1 MGHFLSLEPSL
12 RILHSHDVI
21 YMLFFNS
28 NIKSHYVHF
37 TFGSRRSLF
46 CSKSWRKTKKAP
58 LGPSAPF
65 CHFLSSAYQDK
76 SHTAKHT
83 GWSSPALFGIP
94 WTDSSALAGL
104 WCAHVQTLPVGL
116 PQGDLCTF
124 RASLGFTGSSNH
136 RPFIILKPSFGC
148 IMLWAT
154 KEEPSVSMS
163 EPNRFPLSEAAGGE
177 NTWLLPQALLGK
189 VLPIS
194 VQETMWEQRA
204 VLSATISAQVPK
216 EPRLLQPRW
225 QSSRGNR
232 FPGSIYLGEFQ

>member
-1 MGHFLSLEPSL
+1 MWPTCFSSTRTSKAMFISHLGQGGHCFVL
-12 RILHSHDVI
+12 RV
-21 YMLFFNS
+21 
-28 NIKSHYVHF
+28 
-37 TFGSRRSLF
+37 GGRQ
-46 CSKSWRKTKKAP
+46 RKHP
-58 LGPSAPF
+58 FGPSAPF
-65 CHFLSSAYQDK
+65 CHFLSSVYQDK

-83 GWSSPALFGIP
+83 GWSSPVLFGIP
-94 WTDSSALAGL
+94 WTDGSGLAGL

-148 IMLWAT
+148 IILWAT
-154 KEEPSVSMS
+154 EEEPSVSMS
-163 EPNRFPLSEAAGGE
+163 KPGPVPIVRSCRGWKYLA
-177 NTWLLPQALLGK
+177 LPQALLGK
-189 VLPIS
+189 VLPIP